1 MSAAP
6 DELLELELLLATAPN
21 VELGAAGAVEKPDFV
36 LLGDEA
42 AAGLAVDVAAAV
54 VAAATVVAAEPPE
67 RCEGAATAVEG
78 STSAPVPQGMAK
90 PSGWEAFAGSVV
102 LPSAPA
108 MVKRVVQV
116 RAETFAGEENW

>member
-42 AAGLAVDVAAAV
+42 AAVFAVDVGAAV
-54 VAAATVVAAEPPE
+54 VATAPVTVVAAEPP
-67 RCEGAATAVEG
+67 
-78 STSAPVPQGMAK
+78 S
-90 PSGWEAFAGSVV
+90 F
-102 LPSAPA
+102 
-108 MVKRVVQV
+108 MV
-116 RAETFAGEENW
+116 

>member
-21 VELGAAGAVEKPDFV
+21 VELGAAGAGEKPDFV

-42 AAGLAVDVAAAV
+42 AAVFVVDVAAAV

-67 RCEGAATAVEG
+67 RYDGAATAVEG
-78 STSAPVPQGMAK
+78 STSAPVPQGMAE
-90 PSGWEAFAGSVV
+90 PSGWEAFARSVV
-102 LPSAPA
+102 MPSAPE
-108 MVKRVVQV
+108 MVKRVVQG
-116 RAETFAGEENW
+116 RAETSAGEENW